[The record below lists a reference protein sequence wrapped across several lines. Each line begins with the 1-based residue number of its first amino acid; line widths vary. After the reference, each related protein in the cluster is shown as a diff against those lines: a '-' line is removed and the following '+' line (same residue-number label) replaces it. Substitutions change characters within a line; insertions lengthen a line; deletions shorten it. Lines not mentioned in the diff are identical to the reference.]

1 MYSFY
6 GGRPGN
12 SFVIVK
18 AFSSIDEMNTNFALG
33 PNYTEVHYDEHVII
47 NTENKNDQHNGE
59 LYRRGYNGAV
69 YIGTIVGPAGRAPML
84 QMTTESDVK
93 SKTAQQGQ
101 DSMKQQGSYS
111 VENNSLVPGK
121 EGNKFNDA
129 ITWASCCIRNQ
140 NNSDSTAYI
149 GFTIPYTTFE
159 WSIQPVTPENS
170 PAIIR
175 AKKNNETDEDHPFYE
190 KLTFQLPIGESFDN
204 LRIGESTDFIT
215 VNGQQQSCEGALI
228 CDYYD
233 YSTNPPIKNIKK
245 IGDPNMISNIQMND
259 KNQIIVTW
267 KLDSTQTNLGAI
279 NEIQQIAVDDNN
291 NLLIIYS
298 DPTRMGDQ
306 SQLISYNDKKWKRAG
321 SIKTISGTKIFYQDE
336 DPQDDEKKPYDL
348 NFHKMSDGSREF
360 QIYIDDGG
368 FNWNIIKLSSTS
380 IKSIKPNQIESEI
393 LNRLDDGAINATT
406 EIINYGK
413 VKLDQNGTIYTEKI
427 VEGTD
432 GTQTTEEQVKI
443 SSNDGLFAKKGTI
456 GGWTIEEN
464 KLSTSFVETNTVNS
478 VERTGNTVVE
488 INSQTGTFLFDSESI
503 QRNTLIEAGN
513 IILSR
518 PVNKGAFSQINSNGI
533 FIGTLSDPEQSQEI
547 INQRTTIHN
556 NELIIANNTKY
567 SKLTYDNLQI
577 RDPSHPAL
585 ADGTLRWKVLSA
597 RRQILDTLYVTI
609 YHCGNLFWAHFDG
622 SYDPNH
628 FSVDWHSRLD
638 AYIPIIENDDS
649 NFSISKRYA
658 PPTQLEHYVEP
669 QNPWHPRMIL
679 RVKPTGQIGLY
690 HIIPPS
696 SSKPSDTNMYDV
708 AESDNFEQHDLFWAH
723 IG

>member
-18 AFSSIDEMNTNFALG
+18 AFSSVDEMNTNFALG
-33 PNYTEVHYDEHVII
+33 PNYTEVRYDEHVII

-84 QMTTESDVK
+84 QMATESDVK
-93 SKTAQQGQ
+93 SKTAEQGQ
-101 DSMKQQGSYS
+101 DSMKQQGSYNVANS
-111 VENNSLVPGK
+111 SLVPGK

-129 ITWASCCIRNQ
+129 ITWASCCIRNE

-149 GFTIPYTTFE
+149 GFTIPYTTFD
-159 WSIQPVTPENS
+159 WSINPIAPENS
-170 PAIIR
+170 PSIVR
-175 AKKNNETDEDHPFYE
+175 AKKDNEEDEDHPFYE

-204 LRIGESTDFIT
+204 LRIGTATDFTI
-215 VNGQQQSCEGALI
+215 VNGQQQSCKDALI

-233 YSTNPPIKNIKK
+233 YSTNPPTKYIKK
-245 IGDPNMISNIQMND
+245 IGDPNMISNIRMND
-259 KNQIIVTW
+259 ENQIIVTW

-306 SQLISYNDKKWKRAG
+306 SQLVYYNGKKWKRAG
-321 SIKTISGTKIFYQDE
+321 SIKTISGTKVFYQDE
-336 DPQDDEKKPYDL
+336 DPQDDEVKPYDL

-360 QIYIDDGG
+360 QICINDGG
-368 FNWNIIKLSSTS
+368 YDWNIIKLNSTS

-393 LNRLDDGAINATT
+393 LNRLDDGAIDATT

-413 VKLDQNGTIYTEKI
+413 IKLDQNGSIYTEKI
-427 VEGTD
+427 IEGTD

-443 SSNDGLFAKKGTI
+443 SSDDGLFAKKGTI

-464 KLSTSFVETNTVNS
+464 KLSTSLVETNTINS
-478 VERTGNTVVE
+478 VTRTGNTIVE
-488 INSQTGTFLFDSESI
+488 MNSKTGTFLLDSESI

-513 IILSR
+513 ITLSR
-518 PVNKGAFSQINSNGI
+518 PVNKGPYSMINSNGVY
-533 FIGTLSDPEQSQEI
+533 IGTLQDPEQDQEI
-547 INQRTTIHN
+547 INQRTVIHN
-556 NELIIANNTKY
+556 NELAIANNDKM
-567 SKLTYDNLQI
+567 SKLTYNNLYI
-577 RDPSHPAL
+577 TDPSHPAL
-585 ADGTLRWKVLSA
+585 ADGTFRWKVLSP
-597 RRQILDTLYVTI
+597 RRQVLDTLYVTI

-622 SYDPNH
+622 SYDPVN
-628 FSVDWHSRLD
+628 FTQDWHSRLD
-638 AYIPIIENDDS
+638 AYIPIVENDDANLS
-649 NFSISKRYA
+649 ASKRYA
-658 PPTQLEHYVEP
+658 PPTELNHYVDA

-679 RVKPTGQIGLY
+679 RVRPRGDLGLY
-690 HIIPPS
+690 HILPPS
-696 SSKPSDTNMYDV
+696 SAHKTDTNMYDV
-708 AESDNFEQHDLFWAH
+708 TEKDNFEQHDIFWPH